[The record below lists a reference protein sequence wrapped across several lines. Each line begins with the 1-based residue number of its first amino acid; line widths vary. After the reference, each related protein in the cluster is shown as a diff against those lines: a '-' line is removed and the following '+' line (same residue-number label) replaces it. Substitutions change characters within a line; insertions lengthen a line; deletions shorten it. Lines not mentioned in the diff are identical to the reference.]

1 MSEPGYCE
9 MKVYRRDTY
18 RRTGRGKSGF
28 SLWYNRGQCRRK
40 AVICILN
47 LVRLTVCRQHWAYL
61 GYDTPAP
68 PAGASEGR

>member
-1 MSEPGYCE
+1 MNEPECCE

-18 RRTGRGKSGF
+18 RYTGRTKGGF
-28 SLWYNRGQCRRK
+28 EMHYNRGQCRRK

-61 GYDTPAP
+61 GYDTPTPP
-68 PAGASEGR
+68 PAARKE